1 MEVTKPNTKETIR
14 VTQEHFIIE
23 LFCRV
28 DDMLPKMPEHKQAKL
43 SLSELVTLGLL
54 LALKASSQHAF
65 YRWIR
70 QNWIDLF
77 PNLPDRTRLFRRLK
91 VQRKLTEKFLAEP
104 TLFGVIDS
112 YGIELCHP
120 IRENHQ
126 PKRNRIGRKGF
137 ASWKWIVGAKFCLL
151 TNKFGLITDWSVKT
165 ANVSDQEFLPLVERV
180 SEQMIVLADVNF
192 RRKTNQPENLKL
204 CRRGEWNDRML
215 IETVFSLLSQVCKL
229 KHLRQRVWAYLEMRL
244 AFTVALFNL
253 LQQWR
258 GLNIDEHGVSHLSLA
273 EFSL

>member
-1 MEVTKPNTKETIR
+1 MEVTKPNTKETET
-14 VTQEHFIIE
+14 VTQENFIIE

-28 DDMLPKMPEHKQAKL
+28 DDMLPKMQEHIQAKL

-54 LALKASSQHAF
+54 FALKGNSQHSF

-70 QNWIDLF
+70 NNWVDLF
-77 PNLPDRTRLFRRLK
+77 PTLPERTRFFRRLK
-91 VQRKLTEKFLAEP
+91 THQRITEKFLAEP

-120 IRENHQ
+120 IREVHQ
-126 PKRNRIGRKGF
+126 PHRQRIGKKGF
-137 ASWKWIVGAKFCLL
+137 ASWKWIVGGKFCIL
-151 TNKFGLITDWSVKT
+151 TNKFGLITDWDVKT
-165 ANVSDQEFLPLVERV
+165 ANVSEQEFLPLVERV
-180 SEQMIVLADVNF
+180 SEQMIVWADTGF
-192 RRKTNQPENLKL
+192 RRKIDQPPNLKI

-229 KHLRQRVWAYLEMRL
+229 KHLRQRVWAYFQMRL

-253 LQQWR
+253 LQQWN
-258 GLNIDEHGVSHLSLA
+258 GLNFDDNGVSHLSLA

>member
-1 MEVTKPNTKETIR
+1 M
-14 VTQEHFIIE
+14 TQENFIIE

-28 DDMLPKMPEHKQAKL
+28 DDMLPKKREHIQAKL
-43 SLSELVTLGLL
+43 SKSELVTCGLL
-54 LALKASSQHAF
+54 LALKGTSQRAF
-65 YRWIR
+65 YRWLK
-70 QNWIDLF
+70 QNWTDLF
-77 PNLPDRTRLFRRLK
+77 PGLPERTRFFRRLK
-91 VQRKLTEKFLAEP
+91 THRKLTEQFLAEP

-126 PKRNRIGRKGF
+126 PHRNRIGKKGF
-137 ASWKWIVGAKFCLL
+137 ASWRWIVGGKLCLL
-151 TNKFGLITDWSVKT
+151 TNKFGLVTGWDVKT
-165 ANVSDQEFLPLVERV
+165 ANVSDQEFLPLVESV
-180 SEQMIVLADVNF
+180 AGKMIVLADKGF
-192 RRKTNQPENLKL
+192 RRRTRQPENLKI

-215 IETVFSLLSQVCKL
+215 IETIFSLLSQVCRL
-229 KHLRQRVWAYLEMRL
+229 KHLRQRVWAYFEMRL

-258 GLNIDEHGVSHLSLA
+258 GLNFDDNGVSHLSLA

>member
-1 MEVTKPNTKETIR
+1 M
-14 VTQEHFIIE
+14 TQEYFIIE

-28 DDMLPKMPEHKQAKL
+28 DDMLPKTQEHNQAKL
-43 SLSELVTLGLL
+43 SISELVTFGLL
-54 LALKASSQHAF
+54 FALKGTSQHQF
-65 YRWIR
+65 YRWLR
-70 QNWIDLF
+70 QNWLDLF

-91 VQRKLTEKFLAEP
+91 AHRRLTEKFLAEP

-120 IRENHQ
+120 IREVHQ
-126 PKRNRIGRKGF
+126 PNRKRIGKKGF
-137 ASWKWIVGAKFCLL
+137 TSWKWIVGGKFCLL
-151 TNKFGLITDWSVKT
+151 VNKFGLVTGWSVKT
-165 ANVSDQEFLPLVERV
+165 ANVSDQEFLPLVEAV
-180 SEQMIVLADVNF
+180 SDKTIVLADTGF
-192 RRKTNQPENLKL
+192 RRRTDQSENLKI

-229 KHLRQRVWAYLEMRL
+229 KHLRQRVWAYFEMRL
-244 AFTVALFNL
+244 SFTVALFNL

-258 GLNIDEHGVSHLSLA
+258 GLNFDENGLSHLSLA